1 MPGMRILAGLVVAT
15 AVTATAEAASLR
27 CNGDLILPG
36 DSIMAVKRSCGEPA
50 REERVE
56 NKFGAQ
62 VGTALY
68 YEGDYGQND
77 RKVIL
82 FDGKVD
88 RVELLD

>member
-1 MPGMRILAGLVVAT
+1 MPGKTILAGLVITT

-36 DSIMAVKRSCGEPA
+36 DGILAVKRSCGEPA

-62 VGTALY
+62 IGTALY
-68 YEGDYGQND
+68 YEGDYGQSD

-82 FDGKVD
+82 FGGKVD
-88 RVELLD
+88 RIELLD